1 MKKLF
6 RMLLF
11 SLVALYVTSLWNK
24 GFLLHSDWTTL
35 LKAAFAVALIYYI
48 IVPISKVVL
57 LPINLLTLG
66 LASTIVSLFLLYL
79 LSHSFNLIDIK
90 EWTFGGISLLGMG
103 IQKMNISG
111 GWNLVLSSVSISVI
125 VQTLEKLL

>member
-1 MKKLF
+1 MKKIF
-6 RMLLF
+6 RMFLF
-11 SLVALYVTSLWNK
+11 SLVALYITSLWNK

-35 LKAAFAVALIYYI
+35 LKAAFAVALIYYV
-48 IVPISKVVL
+48 IVPVSKIVL

-90 EWTFGGISLLGMG
+90 EWTFGGVSLLGMA
-103 IQKMNISG
+103 IQKMHISG
-111 GWNLVLSSVSISVI
+111 GWNLVLSSLSVSVI
-125 VQTLEKLL
+125 INMLEKLL